1 MQHNTPWKLVKGSE
15 ADKVRAGS
23 VVGLCVNL
31 SCLLSVLIQPS
42 RPNLS
47 KNLQTQLASPDSVN
61 VIPEHFYCMLP
72 VGHKIGV
79 PSPLV
84 SEIKPDTIAALK
96 AKYAGK
102 QSERGDKVKTGSP
115 SSSDLNAAITAQG
128 DVVRKLKADK
138 AAKPDV
144 DEAVKKLLALK
155 TDYKTATGQDWK
167 PGAAAAPAAAKSGEG
182 APQGGGSR

>member
-1 MQHNTPWKLVKGSE
+1 MGVFNISRLGNQIMQHNTPWKLVKGSE

-31 SCLLSVLIQPS
+31 SCLLSVLIQPYL
-42 RPNLS
+42 PNLS
-47 KNLQTQLASPDSVN
+47 KNLQTQLAAPDSVN

-102 QSERGDKVKTGSP
+102 QSERGASKENKPNSAP
-115 SSSDLNAAITAQG
+115 S
-128 DVVRKLKADK
+128 
-138 AAKPDV
+138 
-144 DEAVKKLLALK
+144 
-155 TDYKTATGQDWK
+155 
-167 PGAAAAPAAAKSGEG
+167 APA
-182 APQGGGSR
+182 GGDQELISSLEKQVAEQ